1 MWLQLYAALLLLWP
15 VPNPQVERA
24 YEPPPA
30 PWTAGHRGVDLAGKP
45 GQPVRAV
52 GPGRVSFAGTV
63 AGRGVLSIELS
74 GTGGPPLR
82 TTYEPVRPA
91 VSVGERVTEGQHVAT
106 LQAGPSHCRP
116 AVCLHWGLRRG
127 EAYLDPLSLL
137 HGEPSILLPV
147 LDIPLPQ
154 KADEVH
160 NGNEVQKANGVQPVS
175 ADSSPPAAGPL
186 ALALA
191 LALAAA
197 ATWAHR
203 RLRRRWPV
211 PGDPPPQ
218 CRPWPAP

>member
-1 MWLQLYAALLLLWP
+1 MWLQLYAALLLVWP

-30 PWTAGHRGVDLAGKP
+30 PWMAGHRGVDLAGKP

-63 AGRGVLSIELS
+63 AGRGVVSIELS
-74 GTGGPPLR
+74 GTGSPPLR

-91 VSVGERVTEGQHVAT
+91 VSVGERVTEGQRVAT
-106 LQAGPSHCRP
+106 LRADPSHCRP

-127 EAYLDPLSLL
+127 DAYLNPVSLL
-137 HGEPSILLPV
+137 RREPSILLPV

-154 KADEVH
+154 KADEV
-160 NGNEVQKANGVQPVS
+160 QPTS

-186 ALALA
+186 AAALT
-191 LALAAA
+191 LAAA
-197 ATWAHR
+197 TTWAHR
-203 RLRRRWPV
+203 RLRRR
-211 PGDPPPQ
+211 
-218 CRPWPAP
+218 